1 MAMMNF
7 DQKLFINTYNNLLS
21 EKSFRDV
28 FFEIF
33 VPLMNEIGL
42 LWQSETISPAHE
54 HFISFMIKQKVLVN
68 TEKVQLYEPTRN
80 DKIFVLYLPENEIH
94 ELGLMYLNYEIT
106 LNGFK
111 TIYLGES
118 VPISSL
124 KDIQKYFDNVTFIS
138 YMTVEPTK
146 DDINEYLTTME
157 NEILKDTQSELWT
170 LGRLTEFI
178 KKEHHPN
185 VKVFSSIQ
193 DLSNNL

>member
-1 MAMMNF
+1 
-7 DQKLFINTYNNLLS
+7 
-21 EKSFRDV
+21 
-28 FFEIF
+28 
-33 VPLMNEIGL
+33 MNEIGL

-68 TEKVQLYEPTRN
+68 TEKVQLYEPTRE
-80 DKIFVLYLPENEIH
+80 DKVFVLYLPENEIH

-124 KDIQKYFDNVTFIS
+124 KDIPKYFDNVTYIS

-146 DDINEYLTTME
+146 DDINDYLKTMHE
-157 NEILKDTQSELWT
+157 EILKDTNSELWT
-170 LGRLTEFI
+170 VGRLTEFI
-178 KKEHHPN
+178 KKDQHPN
-185 VKVFSSIQ
+185 VKIFNSIL